1 MATER
6 RIHTGALRA
15 TRQRLGLRASTVA
28 DDIGV
33 SRGYYSRLEA
43 GTRQATPGTM
53 QALADRLGTTVDE
66 ITYPVKIKDAV
77 A

>member
-1 MATER
+1 MASTR

-28 DDIGV
+28 DDVGV
-33 SRGYYSRLEA
+33 SRGFYSRLEA
-43 GTRQATPGTM
+43 GTRQATPRTV
-53 QALADRLGTTVDE
+53 QALAERLGVSVDE
-66 ITYPVKIKDAV
+66 ITYPVNSKSA